1 MPAPSPPL
9 IPADARRSLLL
20 YNLFFPFVFLLL
32 LPGFLLRLRRRGNF
46 RHGFGQRLG
55 RYSTDLHH
63 RLSQGRPIWI
73 HSISV
78 GETLGALKLARQL
91 HASAPQGRIVLS
103 ATTSTGLALIREA
116 GAEWLEPVYNP
127 VDFLPIIRRTL
138 DALRPTQIIFIEGEA
153 WPNLLAESRR
163 RGIATALVNARLS
176 PRSERRF
183 RRFRALAGPLF
194 RLLDLIAVPEP
205 DDIPRWESLGAM
217 RDRLR
222 VTGNLK
228 FDYALPAA
236 SREAEFRA
244 LAAPLGVDDSTPV
257 IVAGSTFDGEEKIL
271 ASIVFELRRKYPRL
285 FLILVPRHVER
296 TAAVLRELVPFNL
309 RVVQRSALPLSAP
322 SACDILLVDST
333 GELRDWYHLATVV
346 FIGKSLTA
354 EGGQNPA
361 EAIILGKPVLFGPHM
376 ENFATLTS
384 HLLAQGAALQVS
396 TAASLATTIDALLA
410 DEPRRIALGERARE
424 ALTAHQGATERTAA
438 LLHPAPAAP

>member
-1 MPAPSPPL
+1 MPAHSPPP
-9 IPADARRSLLL
+9 IPADARRSLRL

-46 RHGFGQRLG
+46 RDGFGQRLG
-55 RYSTDLHH
+55 RYSANFRH
-63 RLSQGRPIWI
+63 RLSQARPIWI

-91 HASAPQGRIVLS
+91 HSSDPQTRIVLS

-116 GAEWLEPVYNP
+116 AAEWLEPIYNP
-127 VDFLPIIRRTL
+127 VDFLPIIRRAL
-138 DALRPTQIIFIEGEA
+138 DTLRPAQIIFIEGEA

-163 RGIATALVNARLS
+163 RGIPATLVNARLS

-183 RRFRALAGPLF
+183 GRFRALTGPLF

-205 DDIPRWESLGAM
+205 NDIPRWESLGVA

-228 FDYALPAA
+228 FDYALPTAT
-236 SREAEFRA
+236 REAEFRA
-244 LAAPLGVDDSTPV
+244 LAAPLGVNDSTPV

-271 ASIVFELRRKYPRL
+271 ASLLVELRRKYPRL
-285 FLILVPRHVER
+285 VLILVPRHVER
-296 TAAVLRELVPFNL
+296 TAAVLRDLAPFNL
-309 RVVQRSALPLSAP
+309 RIAQRSVLPFSAP
-322 SACDILLVDST
+322 NPCDILLVDTT

-384 HLLAQGAALQVS
+384 HLLAQDAAIQVPTATALS
-396 TAASLATTIDALLA
+396 TTLDTLLA
-410 DEPRRIALGERARE
+410 DEPRRIALGARARE
-424 ALTAHQGATERTAA
+424 ALTDHQGATERTAA
-438 LLHPAPAAP
+438 LLHPAGAAP